1 MNSSD
6 KSKRKSRLTLRPGAA
21 VYGALFLYALL
32 MTQLLKNPAS
42 AVFFWFIVIILSV
55 SFAAVPT
62 GHARMPRKNAIIACK
77 GIPNQSKAG
86 THGMSHMGAGF
97 VCMGLFPRPR
107 AGKIIQ

>member
-1 MNSSD
+1 M
-6 KSKRKSRLTLRPGAA
+6 L
-21 VYGALFLYALL
+21 
-32 MTQLLKNPAS
+32 
-42 AVFFWFIVIILSV
+42 
-55 SFAAVPT
+55 
-62 GHARMPRKNAIIACK
+62 RKNAIIACK

>member
-1 MNSSD
+1 MQPAD
-6 KSKRKSRLTLRPGAA
+6 CPPFRLHHIPTN
-21 VYGALFLYALL
+21 LL
-32 MTQLLKNPAS
+32 IA
-42 AVFFWFIVIILSV
+42 SV

-62 GHARMPRKNAIIACK
+62 GHASMPRKNAIIACK

>member
-1 MNSSD
+1 MRSQLID
-6 KSKRKSRLTLRPGAA
+6 LRSGCIISPTN
-21 VYGALFLYALL
+21 LL
-32 MTQLLKNPAS
+32 
-42 AVFFWFIVIILSV
+42 IVSV
-55 SFAAVPT
+55 LFAAVPT
-62 GHARMPRKNAIIACK
+62 GHASMPRKNAIIACK